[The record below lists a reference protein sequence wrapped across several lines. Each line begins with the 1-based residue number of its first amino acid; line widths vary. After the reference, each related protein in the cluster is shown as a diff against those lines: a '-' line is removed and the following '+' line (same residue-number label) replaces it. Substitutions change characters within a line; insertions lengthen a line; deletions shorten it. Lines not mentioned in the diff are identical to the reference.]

1 MTPAPTSGRDAASDK
16 ASREA
21 PMQWDPTTHYK
32 DVAVAERY
40 DRERFSR
47 LTGRIFDRLEKR
59 ALRRAFAG
67 VPRSSLVL
75 DLPCGTGRLA
85 ETLLEQGFRVVGVD
99 ISPAMLAVA
108 SRKLQRFDDRFDT
121 LVSDVHDLA
130 RTSSGAYD
138 VALCARVLMHFPLPE
153 QTAFLASVARLAKR
167 TVVFSQSISTPWQRL
182 RRGVKR
188 LIGNPPPARWPIS
201 ERELLALLTGAG
213 LREVR
218 RVRVASLVSEGM
230 FVVAEHGTDAG

>member
-1 MTPAPTSGRDAASDK
+1 MLPPSNRNGAGVESAKRDA
-16 ASREA
+16 
-21 PMQWDPTTHYK
+21 PMEWDATTHYQ
-32 DVAVAERY
+32 DARVAERY

-47 LTGRIFDRLEKR
+47 FTGRIFDKLEKR
-59 ALRRAFAG
+59 ALKRAFAS
-67 VPRSSLVL
+67 VPRSSLVM

-99 ISPAMLAVA
+99 RFASVVA
-108 SRKLQRFDDRFDT
+108 
-121 LVSDVHDLA
+121 DVHDLA
-130 RTSSGAYD
+130 RTSADAYD

-153 QTAFLASVARLAKR
+153 QIAFLRSVSRLAKG

-182 RRGVKR
+182 RRRVKAM
-188 LIGNPPPARWPIS
+188 IGNPPPARWPIS
-201 ERELLALLTGAG
+201 EAQLRQLLAGAG

-230 FVVAEHGTDAG
+230 FVVAEPAGDAR

>member
-1 MTPAPTSGRDAASDK
+1 
-16 ASREA
+16 
-21 PMQWDPTTHYK
+21 MQWDPTTHYK

-47 LTGRIFDRLEKR
+47 LTGRIFDKLEKR
-59 ALRRAFAG
+59 ALRRAFVG

-138 VALCARVLMHFPLPE
+138 VALCARVLMHFPLPSRPRSSP
-153 QTAFLASVARLAKR
+153 ASPGWPSAPSSSPSRSA
-167 TVVFSQSISTPWQRL
+167 
-182 RRGVKR
+182 RRGSGCV
-188 LIGNPPPARWPIS
+188 
-201 ERELLALLTGAG
+201 AG
-213 LREVR
+213 SS
-218 RVRVASLVSEGM
+218 A
-230 FVVAEHGTDAG
+230 

>member
-1 MTPAPTSGRDAASDK
+1 
-16 ASREA
+16 
-21 PMQWDPTTHYK
+21 MQWDPTTHYK

-138 VALCARVLMHFPLPE
+138 VALCARVLMHFPLDE
-153 QTAFLASVARLAKR
+153 QIVFLKSVATLTKG
-167 TVVFSQSISTPWQRL
+167 TVVFSQSLSTPYQRTRRRIKKLL
-182 RRGVKR
+182 R
-188 LIGNPPPARWPIS
+188 NAAPAGYPIT
-201 ERELLALLTGAG
+201 EMQLKQLLQGAG

-218 RVRVASLVSEGM
+218 RLRLSRLLSEAVC
-230 FVVAEHGTDAG
+230 VVTEHV